1 MKYTIDNFIKRAR
14 EIHGNKYDYSKVEY
28 VNNHTKVCIVCPIH
42 GEFWQTPNK
51 HLIGHACHECSKHS
65 RIKNK
70 TMSLQTFIQISKQVH
85 GDKYDYS
92 KVEYVDSQTKV
103 CIICPKHGEFWQ
115 TPNNHLSG
123 HGCRKCQ
130 FDVLKAKFCFSKEE
144 FIEKAKEIHG
154 DKYDYSKVEYVNYD
168 TKVCII
174 CPIHGEFWQT
184 PQSHLSKNGCLE
196 CGGRKKITTKQ
207 FIEKSRKV
215 HGNKYDYSKV
225 EYKNNSTKVCI
236 ICPIHGEFWQTPSMH
251 SKGQGCPFCKT
262 SKLENEMHN
271 FLEDKIS
278 FEEQKRFKWLGKQS
292 LDFFIPSKKIA
303 IECQGKQHF
312 NQGGWSSD
320 IEKCKRNYKKTL
332 ERDLKKRKLC
342 DEHGITILYYSNLG
356 IEYPYKVFEDKNEL
370 LKKIMEG

>member
-1 MKYTIDNFIKRAR
+1 MKYIIDNFIKRAR

-28 VNNHTKVCIVCPIH
+28 VNNHTKVCIV
-42 GEFWQTPNK
+42 
-51 HLIGHACHECSKHS
+51 
-65 RIKNK
+65 
-70 TMSLQTFIQISKQVH
+70 
-85 GDKYDYS
+85 
-92 KVEYVDSQTKV
+92 
-103 CIICPKHGEFWQ
+103 
-115 TPNNHLSG
+115 
-123 HGCRKCQ
+123 
-130 FDVLKAKFCFSKEE
+130 
-144 FIEKAKEIHG
+144 
-154 DKYDYSKVEYVNYD
+154 
-168 TKVCII
+168 

-342 DEHGITILYYSNLG
+342 EEHGITILYYSNLG
-356 IEYPYKVFEDKNEL
+356 IEYPYKVYEDKKEL